1 MIAAL
6 RETSHPEAGRPV
18 DLVHLSRVTFGDR
31 ALEREVLGLFLRQ
44 SVIQLDR
51 LKCARTVE
59 GFGSAA
65 HLLKGSAQGI
75 GAARVAVLASE
86 AESMAERHATVE
98 AFRRGGAAGDKARRN
113 PPLHFRAAGDRALN
127 PAPAPAG

>member
-6 RETSHPEAGRPV
+6 RETSNRDATRPV
-18 DLVHLSRVTFGDR
+18 DLVHLSRITFGDR

-75 GAARVAVLASE
+75 GASRVAVLASE
-86 AESMAERHATVE
+86 AEAMAERHATVE
-98 AFRRGGAAGDKARRN
+98 AFDVVARLEVR
-113 PPLHFRAAGDRALN
+113 LAETHLYIAEILATEH
-127 PAPAPAG
+127 